1 MKANHSLCE
10 NIVFATTTEEPEVTG
25 YSITRT
31 ALYYRLAR
39 ANVHHR
45 DGKRHVDTVP
55 VKLLKPQT
63 VARKA
68 HVDHEFAKAVCVS
81 DEEFAWLFDPD
92 ESRREGLSED
102 YQETNGNSDARGL
115 MSRCLIT
122 TFL

>member
-1 MKANHSLCE
+1 MPVVKSRRQEKNRSSLDSQTLD
-10 NIVFATTTEEPEVTG
+10 NIKEKLGVAG

-31 ALYYRLAR
+31 ALYYRLAP

-68 HVDHEFAKAVCVS
+68 HVDH
-81 DEEFAWLFDPD
+81 
-92 ESRREGLSED
+92 
-102 YQETNGNSDARGL
+102 
-115 MSRCLIT
+115 
-122 TFL
+122 